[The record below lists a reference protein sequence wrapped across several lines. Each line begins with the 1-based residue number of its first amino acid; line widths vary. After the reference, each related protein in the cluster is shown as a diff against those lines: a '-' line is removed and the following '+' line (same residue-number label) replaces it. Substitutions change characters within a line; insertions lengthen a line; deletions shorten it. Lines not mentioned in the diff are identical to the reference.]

1 MNLKKTLFTVLLSGL
16 TTLAHAITLPGSVV
30 TSEWLEKNKSDVQII
45 EVTSDVASFTRKPEI
60 ETNEKTGK
68 KVLSEVGGH
77 IDGSALIDFTKVR
90 AERVING
97 KKVKYLIP
105 EKADFEKLVQ
115 IAGVNRNQPIILV
128 PIGLDIADID
138 EALRVLWQFKVYG
151 ETNIAVLDGGLAGWL
166 LEGKPVSTSRQ
177 EKAVGNWSAKGER
190 KELIANS
197 NDVAEASKTGKTL
210 LIDSRPPSQYFGIT
224 KRDYVGAYGHI
235 SGAKNFAPE
244 LLTRSKDGALYFL
257 SKKTYEALLTE
268 NGLPAGSPAISYCN
282 SGHFAAGSWF
292 VAAEIVGNPSVKL
305 YDGSL
310 HLWTIEGRPLVGVP
324 Q

>member
-1 MNLKKTLFTVLLSGL
+1 MKLKKLL
-16 TTLAHAITLPGSVV
+16 LAVSLSAFAALSHAITLPGAVV
-30 TSEWLEKNKSDVQII
+30 DAEWLNKNKADVQVVEI
-45 EVTSDVASFTRKPEI
+45 TSDISSFTRKPEI
-60 ETNEKTGK
+60 DTDAKTGK
-68 KVLSEVGGH
+68 KVLVEIGGH

-90 AERVING
+90 AEKLVDE

-115 IAGVNRNQPIILV
+115 NAGVTAGKPIILV
-128 PIGLDIADID
+128 PIGLDIADVD

-151 ETNIAVLDGGLAGWL
+151 ENNIAVLDGGLAGWL
-166 LEGKPVSTSRQ
+166 MDGKSVST
-177 EKAVGNWSAKGER
+177 EKVNMPTGNWVAKAER
-190 KELIANS
+190 KDLSASS
-197 NDVAEASKTGKTL
+197 NEVAVASKSGKTQ
-210 LIDSRPPSQYFGIT
+210 LIDSRPPSQFFGVT

-235 SGAKNFAPE
+235 AGAKNFAPE
-244 LLTRSKDGALYFL
+244 LLTRSKNGALYFL
-257 SKKTYEALLTE
+257 NKKTYEALLTASGF
-268 NGLPAGSPAISYCN
+268 NPSSPSISYCN

-310 HLWTIEGRPLVGVP
+310 HLWTIEGRPLEGVP